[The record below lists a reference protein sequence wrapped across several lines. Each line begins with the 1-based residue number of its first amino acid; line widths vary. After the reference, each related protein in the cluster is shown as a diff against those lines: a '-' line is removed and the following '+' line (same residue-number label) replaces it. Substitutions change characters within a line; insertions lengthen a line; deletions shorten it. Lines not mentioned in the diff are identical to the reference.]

1 MLYHFYQVSVVGFFL
16 ILITDWLRRG
26 LWTKSV
32 RWKRDWRHWNSGK
45 NTQERNAK
53 WVRFYH
59 RESLIID
66 WLLASHRPVWCW
78 LDVHFC
84 LRMSGRVSR
93 PKSVADMDDLTRN
106 LNNIRMTNSQEQTT
120 EVYSRILKHIVFI
133 NCFYLILKSW
143 WTLFNYQTL
152 KAES

>member
-1 MLYHFYQVSVVGFFL
+1 MFYHFYQVSVVGFFL
-16 ILITDWLRRG
+16 IFITDWLRRG
-26 LWTKSV
+26 LWTKSP
-32 RWKRDWRHWNSGK
+32 RWKRDWRQWNSGK

-53 WVRFYH
+53 WVRFFLKLDY
-59 RESLIID
+59 
-66 WLLASHRPVWCW
+66 WLLASQGPIWCW

-120 EVYSRILKHIVFI
+120 EVYSRIWS
-133 NCFYLILKSW
+133 ILF
-143 WTLFNYQTL
+143 LMNF
-152 KAES
+152 